1 MSVPKP
7 NIVWRGAHPNN
18 FTTGR
23 PGGGLDGRETFHHVV
38 GTAESAVVVFN
49 NPSRGASSHFVV
61 TDQPGL
67 IYQCVAIENTS
78 WADGNWS
85 SNVRSISVE
94 HHGDWRFGYDNPTV
108 RENAAQLYAWL
119 KENYGVNRAVRHRE
133 VSQVATACPADLPVE
148 WIVARANDIIT
159 HYSKPKEQPEY
170 IRNSRVLNATVYAQ
184 IEGLRLV
191 NLNDPSQY
199 ADSRVFPRNTSF
211 EIGSVTK
218 VAGVEYYRTVS
229 STNLNAPNG
238 IRASEVATTPWT
250 VPQAP
255 PAAPSTPHW
264 WDSVIDDENKEM
276 YVIRETLL
284 IDLETGRPAL
294 DAKTGQE
301 IKFLAGA
308 IIKDVSAH
316 TVVLGK
322 TYQLTEYS
330 YSKKIARGIDAGDL
344 SLSPASTPPGTPAN
358 PTEPDPNNELLKEI
372 LVFLQAL
379 SLSVK
384 LLIDKII
391 GATKK

>member
-1 MSVPKP
+1 M
-7 NIVWRGAHPNN
+7 
-18 FTTGR
+18 
-23 PGGGLDGRETFHHVV
+23 
-38 GTAESAVVVFN
+38 
-49 NPSRGASSHFVV
+49 
-61 TDQPGL
+61 
-67 IYQCVAIENTS
+67 
-78 WADGNWS
+78 
-85 SNVRSISVE
+85 
-94 HHGDWRFGYDNPTV
+94 
-108 RENAAQLYAWL
+108 
-119 KENYGVNRAVRHRE
+119 
-133 VSQVATACPADLPVE
+133 
-148 WIVARANDIIT
+148 
-159 HYSKPKEQPEY
+159 
-170 IRNSRVLNATVYAQ
+170 LNATVYAQ

-238 IRASEVATTPWT
+238 IRATEVATTPWT

-255 PAAPSTPHW
+255 PTAPSTPHW

-330 YSKKIARGIDAGDL
+330 YSKKVARGIDAGDL

-358 PTEPDPNNELLKEI
+358 PTEPDPNNALLKEI

-379 SLSVK
+379 ALGVK
-384 LLIDKII
+384 SLIDKIS
-391 GATKK
+391 GAIMK